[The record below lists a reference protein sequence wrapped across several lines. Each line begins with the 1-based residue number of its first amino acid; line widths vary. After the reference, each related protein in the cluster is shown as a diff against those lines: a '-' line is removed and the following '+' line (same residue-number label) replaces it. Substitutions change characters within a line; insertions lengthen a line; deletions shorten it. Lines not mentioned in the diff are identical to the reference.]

1 MKKLTDNVKKGTGHS
16 ATRRGLTML
25 MAALSVS
32 AIFADVP
39 EVKWGRV
46 TVKEGQKVSAEEA
59 KLARAALDSD
69 SRASAERA
77 TLIFKKSD
85 QATIAA
91 VVAAFPEASAVEAR
105 YCKIDDI
112 SVFATLANL
121 KDADFY
127 GSTVNDFAPLAAC
140 KRLVKLGY
148 YAVKAPQTVYDSLAA
163 IKSLKE
169 LTGGLS
175 GVESV
180 AFVKDLPQL
189 EYFSVFAESV
199 GDLESIGGAAGLK
212 HVKLWNLDGR
222 PLSGRKIPEAGDL
235 KFLASCT
242 KLEKIEL
249 PGSAYTGLESLA
261 GLTSVKYLDL
271 SAAANDI
278 DLSFTKGYGKLTFVT
293 TRLARG
299 KVSGLEAL
307 AGKPLDKVDLDGD
320 FDVDLS
326 FLKGLDKLKTLSISA
341 PSPKKTRNVANF
353 KAIANLPALVS
364 LTAIG
369 SDGIDFD
376 TIKSLAKLSS
386 LAVSK
391 GALTEAQVAEL
402 KAAKPKLRITER

>member
-1 MKKLTDNVKKGTGHS
+1 MKNSYPKLAVVC
-16 ATRRGLTML
+16 
-25 MAALSVS
+25 AALSAS
-32 AIFADVP
+32 ALFADVP
-39 EVKWGRV
+39 EIKWGRV
-46 TVKEGQKVSAEEA
+46 NVKEGQPVSADEA
-59 KLARAALDSD
+59 KQARAAFDADGRS
-69 SRASAERA
+69 SPERA

-91 VVAAFPEASAVEAR
+91 VVAAFPEASSVDAK

-112 SVFATLANL
+112 SVFAALANL
-121 KDADFY
+121 KEADFY

-140 KRLVKLGY
+140 KKLAKLGY
-148 YAVKAPQTVYDSLAA
+148 YAVKAPQAVYDSIAS

-199 GDLESIGGAAGLK
+199 GDLDSIGGAVGLK

-235 KFLASCT
+235 KFLAACT

-249 PGSAYTGLESLA
+249 PGSAYTDLESLA
-261 GLTSVKYLDL
+261 GLKNVKYLDL
-271 SAAANDI
+271 SAAVNDI
-278 DLSFTKGYGKLTFVT
+278 DLAFAKDYGKLTFVT

-307 AGKPLDKVDLDGD
+307 AGKPVEKIDLDGD
-320 FDVDLS
+320 FDADLS
-326 FLKGLDKLKTLSISA
+326 FLKDCAKLKTLSISA
-341 PSPKKTRNVANF
+341 ASPKKTRSIANF
-353 KAIANLPALVS
+353 KAAAGMSSLAS

-369 SDGIDFD
+369 TNGIDFD
-376 TIKSLAKLSS
+376 TIKSLPNLSS
-386 LAVSK
+386 LTVLK
-391 GALTEAQVAEL
+391 GALTAEQIAEL
-402 KAAKPKLRITER
+402 KSAKPKIRITER